1 MDRENRP
8 HSREKKVGSGSAN
21 VGKGR
26 KVNTGSRPV
35 GAGGRPSGGH
45 DNREGNFEQDV
56 QRALP
61 KLSMKSILVIGA
73 LVLVAVLLFQC
84 VGGGGL
90 LSSLLGGGGTGA
102 SVTHQA
108 WDGVST
114 NGNTNNDATTT
125 SIDTNVSKKARDRYY
140 TPETGDTVTI
150 MVYMCGTDLES
161 KYGMA
166 TSDLTEMANANIAD
180 NVNLIVETGG
190 CSKWKTSGIS
200 NSCNQI
206 YKVEHGKLVSK
217 EKDFGNNPMTDPNN
231 LTKFIKYC
239 TKNFEADRY
248 MLIFWDHGGG
258 SISGYGYDEKN
269 KNSGSMT
276 LAKINS
282 ALKNAGCKF
291 DFIGFDACLM
301 ATLETDLICN
311 SYADYMIAS
320 EESEPGTGWY
330 YTNWLN
336 QLSKD
341 TSTPTVELAKTIIDD
356 FVSASCAAQ
365 PNAQVTLSVVDLA
378 ELDGTIPDALRDF
391 AASTNE
397 LVKSD
402 DYKRVADARAGTR
415 QFAARSQLNQI
426 DLVDFA
432 NRVKTKEATALAT
445 ALKSCVK
452 YNKTTISN
460 SYGISMYFPYETTK
474 TVKNAIASLDEIGKE
489 GDYSECMDEYSECIK
504 SFASLGF
511 GGQIASAATQS
522 GSSGGG
528 LDLGSMLGS
537 LISTSSAS
545 SSSPASSSPIGM
557 LGSLFGG
564 GSSSQSSSQSSGGL
578 DAGSLISLLS
588 MFSGRSMPE
597 DLDWVDTDLIAENA
611 ETIAN
616 ECLDPT
622 HIVATEKDGKRVLSL
637 TDAEWALIEN
647 VELSLYAYDGEGYID
662 LGLDNT
668 FDMTDDGDL
677 ILAFDGT
684 WLTLNGHVCAYYMVS
699 DTKQADGTYVTIG
712 RIPAL
717 LNGEL
722 VNLQVVFDKYNEYG
736 AITGAYPMYED
747 GDDVDVEAKG
757 DTSINVGD
765 TIELICDYYT
775 PEGEYD
781 SSYSLGKPFKVTSK
795 GFTLENL
802 TLEGAE
808 GYSAMFR
815 LTDIYGN
822 YYWLPID

>member
-8 HSREKKVGSGSAN
+8 HGREKKVGSGSAN
-21 VGKGR
+21 VGKGK
-26 KVNTGSRPV
+26 KVDTGSRPV
-35 GAGGRPSGGH
+35 GSGGRPNGGQGNR
-45 DNREGNFEQDV
+45 DNGFDGAP

-61 KLSMKSILVIGA
+61 KLSFKTILILGA
-73 LVLVAVLLFQC
+73 IILLAIIILPKLGLF
-84 VGGGGL
+84 GGGGNSV
-90 LSSLLGGGGTGA
+90 LSSVGGAGS

-108 WDGVST
+108 WDGVSN
-114 NGNTNNDATTT
+114 NGNTNNNASTTA
-125 SIDTNVSKKARDRYY
+125 IDTNVSGKARDRYY

-190 CSKWKTSGIS
+190 CSKWKTTGIS

-206 YKVEHGKLVSK
+206 YKVVHGKLIPV
-217 EKDFGNNPMTDPNN
+217 EKDFGNNPMTDHKN
-231 LTKFIKYC
+231 LTKFIQYC
-239 TKNFEADRY
+239 TKNYSADRY
-248 MLIFWDHGGG
+248 MLILWDHGGG
-258 SISGYGYDEKN
+258 SLTGFGYDEKN

-276 LAKINS
+276 LANINT
-282 ALKNAGCKF
+282 ALKNAKCKF

-301 ATLETDLICN
+301 ATLETDLVCN

-336 QLSKD
+336 QLSQD
-341 TSTPTVELAKTIIDD
+341 TSTPTVELAKTIIDN
-356 FVSASCAAQ
+356 FVSASCAQQ

-402 DYKRVADARAGTR
+402 NYKQVADARAVTR
-415 QFAARSQLNQI
+415 QFAAKSKLNQI

-432 NRVKTKEATALAT
+432 TRVNTKEAKALAK

-452 YNKTTISN
+452 YNQTTITN

-474 TVKNAIASLDEIGKE
+474 TVKNAIASYDEIGKE
-489 GDYSECMDEYSECIK
+489 GDYSECMDEYTQCIK

-511 GGQIASAATQS
+511 GGQIASSASQS
-522 GSSGGG
+522 GTSGG
-528 LDLGSMLGS
+528 LDLGSLLGS
-537 LISTSSAS
+537 LISSSS

-564 GSSSQSSSQSSGGL
+564 GSQSSQPSGGL
-578 DAGSLISLLS
+578 DAGTLISLLS
-588 MFSGRSMPE
+588 GFSGRSMPE
-597 DLDWVDTDLIAENA
+597 ELDWVDTDLIAQNA
-611 ETIAN
+611 ESIAN
-616 ECLDPT
+616 QCLDPT
-622 HIVATEKDGKRVLSL
+622 HIVASEKNGQKVLALTEE
-637 TDAEWALIEN
+637 EWALIET
-647 VELSLYAYDGEGYID
+647 VELSLYAYDGEGYLD

-668 FDMTDDGDL
+668 VAYNDDGDL
-677 ILAFDGT
+677 ILDFDGT
-684 WLTLNGHVCAYYMVS
+684 WLTLNGHACAYYMIS
-699 DTKQADGTYVTIG
+699 DTEQEDGTWVTIG

-736 AITGAYPMYED
+736 AITGAYPMYND
-747 GDDVDVEAKG
+747 GDGVDVQAKG

-765 TIELICDYYT
+765 TIQLICDFYT
-775 PEGEYD
+775 PNGDYN
-781 SSYSLGKPFKVTSK
+781 SSYTLGKAFKVTDE

-802 TLEGAE
+802 KLTGVEDF
-808 GYSAMFR
+808 SAMYR

-822 YYWLPID
+822 YYWLPIE